1 MNRYGIGVVSVAALL
16 ASVKISAQT
25 ISPRVAGSNS
35 VTSNTVTH
43 CEKVADVNLTE
54 LANYYQ
60 AHPSPNVKKL
70 PFDEG
75 DENETR
81 PAHPLADPEMIRT
94 HMPQSGLHSAYL
106 PASPSPTDTF
116 LAHVSDGTSIPPDTH
131 GGVDSTYAIAA
142 LNDQVSIQVRAT
154 HALAIPMVTLDNFF
168 SSLETTA
175 SGGHGPGAYDPRV
188 HYDPNSD
195 RWILMADAY
204 GQTTYSQLFIAVSAT
219 GNPTGMWNFYRMNV
233 AGSGGIW
240 LDFPCVGF
248 NNRWIAISGNFF
260 TSGGSFTNDVLY
272 ILDYTAMKAGTAMTY
287 GTLNPSGP
295 GSFTICPALTYD
307 ASESNMF
314 CIENWDASS
323 GKLRLTK
330 VTGNI
335 GALTLTTIA
344 NPAAGTGVFWQSS
357 PGGGNFVPELGG
369 GSTYML
375 QANDDRTNNLVM
387 RNHTLWCA
395 HTIFLPGSGTPNR
408 ASSMWWQID
417 STGTPLQVGKID
429 DPTGHDFY
437 FFPSIAP
444 NMNNDALIGFAH
456 SSTSIYPSC
465 AYALRSN
472 TDPVDSTR
480 PVFTY
485 RHGQKTYYQDFTGG
499 TSGQDRWGDY
509 SATCIDPTNNLDFW
523 TLQESVPS
531 SSPAAP
537 NSNWDTWWAHVQVC
551 NYLPAPT
558 TGTGP
563 ASPCEGTTQTY
574 SVGSVAGATGYTWNI
589 TPSGS
594 GWSGT
599 STTNS
604 ISITIGTGTVVV
616 TAQANN
622 TCGPGPA
629 YTFTVSALPLPAETI
644 ASSGTVCAG
653 ATSAVFNATAT
664 GSPSSYSWT
673 VLGTG
678 WSGSSSTSSL
688 TATVGT
694 GVGTII
700 VNATNSCGT
709 GPADTLVVTPGTPP
723 GAATTID
730 LPTALCSGS
739 TGVFTTPA
747 VTGATSY
754 TWTVSGVGWSGT
766 STTNSINVT
775 IGTGTGTIT
784 VTPVN
789 ACGTGTPFTI
799 NSIIPTVAPTATFVE
814 STHTTT
820 THTVVTVT
828 YTGAA
833 PGGTTYSWTF
843 GGGTPATST
852 SAGPVSV
859 YWTTA
864 GTYTISLTVDNGGC
878 TTTYT
883 DTIHVNHG
891 VGIKE
896 VTPSSLFAGIVPNP
910 NDGSFDV
917 VFEKAIS
924 SSVTVKLYDMLGREV
939 YANEFSGTNNNKV
952 SVAAGDL
959 ANGTYAVTITANG
972 KVATQKVT
980 IAR

>member
-1 MNRYGIGVVSVAALL
+1 MTKLGYGLVSLAALL
-16 ASVKISAQT
+16 FSIKSSAQT
-25 ISPRVAGSNS
+25 

-43 CEKVADVNLTE
+43 AEKVADVNLTE
-54 LANYYQ
+54 LANYYR
-60 AHPSPNVKKL
+60 AHPAPNVKTM

-75 DENETR
+75 DEGETR
-81 PAHPLADPEMIRT
+81 PVHPVADPSTVRM
-94 HMPQSGLHSAYL
+94 HQPQSGVHSAYL

-116 LAHVSDGTSIPPDTH
+116 LAHTSDGFDIPPDTH
-131 GGVDSTYAIAA
+131 GGVDGTYAISA
-142 LNDQVSIQVRAT
+142 LNDHVSIQLRST
-154 HALAIPMVTLDNFF
+154 HALAIPTVTLDNFF

-175 SGGHGPGAYDPRV
+175 SGGHGTGAYDPRV
-188 HYDPNSD
+188 HYDPNAD

-219 GNPTGMWNFYRMNV
+219 NNPTGTWHFYRMNV

-248 NNRWIAISGNFF
+248 NNRWIGISGNFF

-272 ILDYTAMKAGTAMTY
+272 ILDYVAMQAGGTLTY
-287 GTLNPSGP
+287 GTLNPTG
-295 GSFTICPALTYD
+295 GSFTICPAQTYD
-307 ASESNMF
+307 AAESNMF
-314 CIENWDASS
+314 CIENWNSS
-323 GKLRLTK
+323 AGQLKLYK

-335 GALTLTTIA
+335 GALTLSSVGT
-344 NPAAGTGVFWQSS
+344 PAAGSSWQSS

-369 GSTYML
+369 GSTYKL

-387 RNHTLWCA
+387 RNGKLWCA
-395 HTIFLPGSGTPNR
+395 HTIFLPAGGGAPTR
-408 ASSMWWQID
+408 ASAMWWEID
-417 STGTPLQVGKID
+417 STGAPLQVGKID

-444 NMNNDALIGFAH
+444 NVNNDALIGFAH

-465 AYALRSN
+465 SYALHSN
-472 TDPVDSTR
+472 TDPADSTR
-480 PVFTY
+480 PVYTY
-485 RHGQKTYYQDFTGG
+485 RHGQQTYYQDFTGG
-499 TSGQDRWGDY
+499 TSGEDRWGDY
-509 SATCIDPTNNLDFW
+509 SATCIDPSNNLDFW

-531 SSPAAP
+531 GGSPAP
-537 NSNWDTWWAHVQVC
+537 NSKWDTWWAHVQVC
-551 NYLPAPT
+551 SYLAAPT

-563 ASPCEGTTQTY
+563 ATPCEGTTQTY
-574 SVGSVAGATGYTWNI
+574 SVGAVTGATGYTWTI

-604 ISITIGTGTVVV
+604 ITVTIGTGTV
-616 TAQANN
+616 TISAQANN

-629 YTFTVSALPLPAETI
+629 YTFTVSALPLPTETI
-644 ASSGTVCAG
+644 GATSTVCAG
-653 ATSAVFNATAT
+653 ASAATFTTTAT
-664 GSPSSYSWT
+664 GSPLSYSWT

-678 WSGSSSTSSL
+678 WSGSSSTSSI
-688 TATVGT
+688 TTVVGT
-694 GVGTII
+694 GTGMII
-700 VNATNSCGT
+700 VAGTNSCGT
-709 GPADTLVVTPGTPP
+709 GPADTLDVTPGTPP

-730 LPTALCSGS
+730 VPTALCSGS
-739 TGVFTTPA
+739 TGVFSTPA

-754 TWTVSGVGWSGT
+754 IWTVTGVGWSGT

-789 ACGTGTPFTI
+789 SCGDGTSFTL
-799 NSIIPTVAPTATFVE
+799 NGIIPTVAPTAAFVE
-814 STHTTT
+814 STYSTT
-820 THTVVTVT
+820 THTVVIVS
-828 YTGAA
+828 YTGSA

-864 GTYTISLTVDNGGC
+864 GTYTISLTVESGGC
-878 TTTYT
+878 SSTFT

-891 VGIKE
+891 VSVKE
-896 VTPSSLFAGIVPNP
+896 VTTGSLKAGIVPNP

-917 VFEKAIS
+917 VFDQAVNTGIS
-924 SSVTVKLYDMLGREV
+924 VKLYDMLGREV
-939 YANEFSGTNNNKV
+939 YNNEFTGTINNKV
-952 SVAAGDL
+952 SIAASEL
-959 ANGTYAVTITANG
+959 ANGTYAATITANG
-972 KVATQKVT
+972 KVVTQKVT
-980 IAR
+980 ITR